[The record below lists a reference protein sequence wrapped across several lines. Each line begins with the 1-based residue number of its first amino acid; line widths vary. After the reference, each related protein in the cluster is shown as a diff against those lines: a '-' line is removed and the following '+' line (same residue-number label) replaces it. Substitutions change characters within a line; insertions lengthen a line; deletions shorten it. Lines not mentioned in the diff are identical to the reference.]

1 MNITDLVILALVIL
15 LIAFCI
21 RNLLNDRKAGVPS
34 CGARNCAHC
43 AGCRMAMQKR

>member
-15 LIAFCI
+15 LIAVCI

-34 CGARNCAHC
+34 CGARSCAHC